1 MTTAEERKKILDMI
15 NEGKITADEGAKL
28 LKALTKPV
36 EKPRTIKKRGGKP
49 RSLRVQV
56 TDMASGKAKVRVN
69 LPLKL
74 MNAGL
79 GIAAQFAPDEMADAQ
94 MMETIKEALNEDML
108 GKIVDVIDE
117 EDQEHIEIFI
127 E

>member
-28 LKALTKPV
+28 LKALTKPT
-36 EKPRTIKKRGGKP
+36 EKLRTVKKRGGKP
-49 RSLRVQV
+49 RSLRVLV

-74 MNAGL
+74 MSAGL
-79 GIAAQFAPDEMADAQ
+79 GIAAQFAPDEMADTQ
-94 MMETIKEALNEDML
+94 MLETIKEALSEDML

-117 EDQEHIEIFI
+117 EDQEHVEIFI